1 MNQNIATINNEFK
14 GNFSKWIVIENTVK
28 KDYYLYQAGFILY
41 GTDTESVR
49 SRYRG
54 KFSTVPI
61 EKKSVPWKIFDGTDF
76 FYGTDCFFYGTDLKK
91 KKSVTRH

>member
-1 MNQNIATINNEFK
+1 MRISSDIFIL
-14 GNFSKWIVIENTVK
+14 S
-28 KDYYLYQAGFILY
+28 GFILY

-54 KFSTVPI
+54 KFSTVTI

-91 KKSVTRH
+91 KKKALHVIKTKLKYPTGVVNECDHH